1 MGNLEQVLAPN
12 QVISDSIFLRIN
24 RRGLGVYGQPI
35 DINHTP
41 YEVFDPSSPKK
52 WHAYL
57 RDVDVVI
64 FVFSLTS
71 YYQFSDGD
79 TKTVRNTRAD
89 RVTQIDES
97 SWTYRAT

>member
-12 QVISDSIFLRIN
+12 QVISDSIFLRVN
-24 RRGLGVYGQPI
+24 RRGLSVYG
-35 DINHTP
+35 
-41 YEVFDPSSPKK
+41 
-52 WHAYL
+52 HACL

-79 TKTVRNTRAD
+79 TKTVRGILAL
-89 RVTQIDES
+89 IE
-97 SWTYRAT
+97 

>member
-12 QVISDSIFLRIN
+12 QVISDSIFLRVN

-35 DINHTP
+35 NINHMP
-41 YEVFDPSSPKK
+41 YEVFDPSSPNK
-52 WHAYL
+52 WHACL

-79 TKTVRNTRAD
+79 TKTVRGILAL
-89 RVTQIDES
+89 IE
-97 SWTYRAT
+97 